1 MFNCLLVDLN
11 YNFECEWLIEL
22 SNNKLSYNNLAGV
35 FQPITIKEIVIF
47 MIVEVMIAT
56 LTKLVSKVKD
66 DRSLYGLH
74 NVSNHICYHFII
86 NLPAKELHVCKHVT
100 FLTLEHPRVSS
111 RIESSL
117 CDDCF
122 LLFQANQPKNTITI
136 IHNPRRQNN
145 VMCRL
150 SKDFSIRLILLDN
163 EEFICLS
170 LPFSKELSDSTVQ
183 LQSHPLDVTFFFGRS
198 LHGFDDL
205 RQCF

>member
-22 SNNKLSYNNLAGV
+22 SNNKMSYNNLASV

-100 FLTLEHPRVSS
+100 FLTLEHLRVSS
-111 RIESSL
+111 GIKSSL

-150 SKDFSIRLILLDN
+150 SKDFSIKLILLDN

-183 LQSHPLDVTFFFGRS
+183 LQSHPLDVTFFFGRL